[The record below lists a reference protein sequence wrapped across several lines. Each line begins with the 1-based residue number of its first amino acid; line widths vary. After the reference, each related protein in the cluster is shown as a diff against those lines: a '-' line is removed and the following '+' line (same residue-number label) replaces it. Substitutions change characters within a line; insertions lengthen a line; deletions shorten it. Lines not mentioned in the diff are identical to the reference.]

1 MRNLE
6 KLGAEARAYFHERT
20 GYCASPR
27 ARARAAYLKRQEEKE
42 AVEIARRVKAE
53 EKLRNGEIK

>member
-1 MRNLE
+1 MKPKTQLE
-6 KLGAEARAYFHERT
+6 AEIRAMFYEQM